1 MKKLLFIL
9 SVCVVISISAPVS
22 AQGQEKKTEESKKEE
37 VRKEFRDFNANGI
50 DDAEEFQKRNGQQKK
65 MRNRDKFIDADGDG
79 ICDGRA
85 SGAGLKI
92 RMHGKNTAKQP
103 QKGKK

>member
-1 MKKLLFIL
+1 MKKQYIIL
-9 SVCVVISISAPVS
+9 IVVIALTGSVPVS
-22 AQGQEKKTEESKKEE
+22 AQVQEKKTEEPKKEE
-37 VRKEFRDFNANGI
+37 VRKEFRDLNANGI

-65 MRNRDKFIDADGDG
+65 MRNRDKFIDTDGDG